1 MNTESRGAI
10 LRRRLVSIPAV
21 VLGGVLL
28 LVLAPIWL
36 PIALIVDLVT
46 APRRLP
52 RTRLLLFALCWT
64 WFESLALVR
73 LLWIWMTGGGHDLV
87 RMTKAQKWWASGLL
101 GALRVMAGLRVEVEG
116 VDAFHPGPAVL
127 LARHACLADS
137 LVSAWVVVAPAGL
150 QARFVMKRELLV
162 DPCLD
167 IAGTSLRN
175 YFLDRG
181 ASDSSAELA
190 AITELTSD
198 MGAEGCGVI
207 FPEGTRANP
216 DKRAR
221 ALARI
226 AERDPARAE
235 RLAPLE
241 HLLPPRPAGTA
252 AMLAGVPGAD
262 VVLAWHT
269 GFEGMD
275 TFGGIMR
282 NVPPLSGRVIR
293 YVTRRVP
300 RAEVPDDAGE
310 QFTRWLDDSWLE
322 LDREVDAALAE
333 TPPA

>member
-1 MNTESRGAI
+1 MRTESRGAI
-10 LRRRLVSIPAV
+10 VRRRLVSIPGV
-21 VLGGVLL
+21 VIGAVLL
-28 LVLAPIWL
+28 LVLLPIWL
-36 PIALIVDLVT
+36 PIALLVDLFT

-52 RTRLLLFALCWT
+52 RARLLLFALCWT
-64 WFESLALVR
+64 WLESITLVR
-73 LLWIWMTGGGHDLV
+73 VFWVGITGGAHDLA
-87 RMTKAQKWWASGLL
+87 RMTKAQRWWASGLL
-101 GALRVMAGLRVEVEG
+101 GALRITTGLRVEVEG

-127 LARHACLADS
+127 FARHACLADS
-137 LVSAWVVVAPAGL
+137 IVSCWVVVGPAAM

-167 IAGTSLRN
+167 MASTRLRN

-207 FPEGTRANP
+207 FPEGTRASP
-216 DKRAR
+216 EKRAR

-235 RLAPLE
+235 RLAALQ
-241 HLLPPRPAGTA
+241 HLLPPRPAGSA
-252 AMLAGVPGAD
+252 AMLAGVPDAD

-275 TFGGIMR
+275 TFSGIMR
-282 NVPPLSGRVIR
+282 NVPPLSGRTIR
-293 YVTRRVP
+293 FVARRVP
-300 RAEVPDDAGE
+300 RSEVPDDGGE
-310 QFTRWLDDSWLE
+310 QFTRWLDDAWLQ
-322 LDREVDAALAE
+322 LDREVDAALGDA
-333 TPPA
+333 AQ